1 MPNNS
6 SDNANAAHAA
16 AADGIAIELRD
27 VSYRLP
33 NGRSLLHDLSL
44 TVKNGETLVL
54 LGRSGAGK
62 STALKLINR
71 MLELSGGEIRVEGQ
85 STIDWDPIAL
95 RRHIGYVIQE
105 IGLFPHYTVEQNISL
120 VPRLEKWPEDRT
132 RARVTELMKLVGLD
146 PGNFLHRYP
155 HELSGGQRQRIGIAR
170 ALAADPPIL
179 LMDEPFGALD
189 PLTRGELQREFQGLE
204 QLIRKTIVIVTHHV
218 GEALLLGTRI
228 GVIEAGKLV
237 GLYTPKEFRAA
248 TEPVAAGYVANL
260 RMYQNAEG
268 DL

>member
-6 SDNANAAHAA
+6 SGNSNTPSNVS
-16 AADGIAIELRD
+16 AADASATAIELRN
-27 VSYRLP
+27 VSYNLP

-44 TVKNGETLVL
+44 TVKNVETLVL

-71 MLELSGGEIRVEGQ
+71 MLELSGGEIRVEGK
-85 STIDWDPIAL
+85 STIYWDPIAL

-132 RARVTELMKLVGLD
+132 RARVAELMKLVGLE
-146 PGNFLHRYP
+146 PAKFLHRHP

-179 LMDEPFGALD
+179 LLDEPFGALD
-189 PLTRGELQREFQGLE
+189 PL
-204 QLIRKTIVIVTHHV
+204 IRKTIVLVTHHV
-218 GEALLLGTRI
+218 GEALLLGSRI
-228 GVIEAGKLV
+228 GVIEAGTLV
-237 GLYTPKEFRAA
+237 GLYTPKEFLAA
-248 TEPVAAGYVANL
+248 KEPV
-260 RMYQNAEG
+260 
-268 DL
+268 

>member
-1 MPNNS
+1 MTNNP
-6 SDNANAAHAA
+6 SDSTFQANDA
-16 AADGIAIELRD
+16 GSPAIELRN
-27 VSYRLP
+27 VSYQFP
-33 NGRSLLHDLSL
+33 DGRTLLRNLNISV
-44 TVKNGETLVL
+44 TSGETLVL

-71 MLELSGGEIRVEGQ
+71 MLELSAGTILIDGK
-85 STIDWDPIAL
+85 STLDWDPIEL

-120 VPRLEKWPEDRT
+120 VPRLERWPADRI

-146 PGNFLHRYP
+146 TGEFLHRFP
-155 HELSGGQRQRIGIAR
+155 HQLSGGQRQRVGIAR

-189 PLTRGELQREFQGLE
+189 PLTRGELQREFQQLE
-204 QLIRKTIVIVTHHV
+204 QLIHKTIVLVTHHV

-228 GVIEAGKLV
+228 GVMDAGVLV
-237 GLYTPKEFRAA
+237 GIYSPKEFLTA
-248 TEPVAAGYVANL
+248 TEPVAAAYVANL
-260 RMYQNAEG
+260 RMYQRAEVKP
-268 DL
+268 